1 MESSTPSRDTAWAM
15 SEENVEI
22 VRNTL
27 AAFERAIASY
37 WQTPRS
43 MAEGVEA
50 GAPEFEEALGLLDP
64 DIVWNA
70 GDLGSTRGRQQM
82 AALLDD
88 LFEIADAYEIS
99 LTEIREGEGD
109 LVYAAV
115 ERAITAKGSG
125 IATKIP
131 VFIAFRIENGLIAQ
145 MDEYLDRHK
154 ALEAAGLSE

>member
-1 MESSTPSRDTAWAM
+1 M

-22 VRNTL
+22 VRSTL
-27 AAFERAIASY
+27 AAFERAIAAY
-37 WQTPRS
+37 WQTTYS
-43 MAEGVEA
+43 LAEGVDA
-50 GAPEFEEALGLLDP
+50 GAPEFEEALGFIDP
-64 DIVWNA
+64 GIVWNA
-70 GDLGSTRGRQQM
+70 GDLGSARGREQM

-88 LFEIADAYEIS
+88 LLSIADAYEIS

-125 IATKIP
+125 IETTIP
-131 VFIAFRIENGLIAQ
+131 VFVSFRIENGRIAQ
-145 MDEYLDRHK
+145 MDEYLDRHE

>member
-1 MESSTPSRDTAWAM
+1 M

-22 VRNTL
+22 VRSTL
-27 AAFERAIASY
+27 AAFDRAIAAY

-43 MAEGVEA
+43 MAEEVEA
-50 GAPEFEEALGLLDP
+50 GAPEFEEALGFLDP
-64 DIVWNA
+64 GIVWNA

-88 LFEIADAYEIS
+88 LLDIADAYEIS
-99 LTEIREGEGD
+99 LTEIREGKGD
-109 LVYAAV
+109 LVYAAI

-125 IATKIP
+125 ITTTIP
-131 VFIAFRIENGLIAQ
+131 VFITFRIENRRIAR

-154 ALEAAGLSE
+154 ALEAAGLAE